1 MHLLSQARKLLLPHM
16 IGIFPCIPRIFHF
29 RPKLFALTAVFA
41 LAIGM
46 VWGAEKAG
54 APPITFAMDQFRALF
69 KR

>member
-1 MHLLSQARKLLLPHM
+1 
-16 IGIFPCIPRIFHF
+16 
-29 RPKLFALTAVFA
+29 LFALTAVFA

-54 APPITFAMDQFRALF
+54 APPIAFAMDQFRTLF